1 VYAKDLIRKKDKK
14 CNRLPP
20 DNNERVAMTTT
31 SRNVNE
37 DIKERQLTLDELVAC
52 TIKTVVSMKF
62 EIKVTSL
69 FMQSYWDVILLFL
82 LDNYETIISL
92 QFPNPNG

>member
-1 VYAKDLIRKKDKK
+1 
-14 CNRLPP
+14 
-20 DNNERVAMTTT
+20 MTTT

-37 DIKERQLTLDELVAC
+37 DIKERQLTHYELVAC

-69 FMQSYWDVILLFL
+69 FIQSCWDVILLFL

-92 QFPNPNG
+92 QCPNPNG

>member
-1 VYAKDLIRKKDKK
+1 
-14 CNRLPP
+14 
-20 DNNERVAMTTT
+20 MTTT
-31 SRNVNE
+31 NYNVNE
-37 DIKERQLTLDELVAC
+37 DIKERQLTHDELVAC

-69 FMQSYWDVILLFL
+69 FIQSHRDVILLFL

-92 QFPNPNG
+92 QCPNPNG